1 MPFLHGL
8 GTLWWPR
15 AGTAP
20 RVRRWGVSWGVTQ
33 GPGPRWPLSARA
45 KQMRTNP
52 SSISKTAWGILLTNY
67 RKQKMRS
74 PPLAFFDKHCLL
86 STAEYLISVDC
97 CSRVQ

>member
-1 MPFLHGL
+1 MSFLHGP
-8 GTLWWPR
+8 GTLRRRR
-15 AGTAP
+15 AGAAP
-20 RVRRWGVSWGVTQ
+20 RVPRWGVTR
-33 GPGPRWPLSARA
+33 GPGLPWPLSARA
-45 KQMRTNP
+45 KQMRTNA